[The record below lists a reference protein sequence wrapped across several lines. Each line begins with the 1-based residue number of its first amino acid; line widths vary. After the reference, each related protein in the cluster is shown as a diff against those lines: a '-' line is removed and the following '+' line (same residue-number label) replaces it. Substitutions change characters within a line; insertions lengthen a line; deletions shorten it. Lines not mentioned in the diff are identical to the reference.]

1 MVDEPDEN
9 HLQGEKKK
17 PKKPTTS
24 PPPPPTATATSN
36 HNNHHTTTTTSNL
49 GLTTQEALKVLCDEI
64 EEVVKSY
71 ERNLHNER

>member
-17 PKKPTTS
+17 TKKTT
-24 PPPPPTATATSN
+24 PQPQPTATTTSN
-36 HNNHHTTTTTSNL
+36 HSNHHTTTKL
-49 GLTTQEALKVLCDEI
+49 GLTTQEALKVLSDEI
-64 EEVVKSY
+64 EEVVELY